1 MRMRVSTQVLVAG
14 LISVLG
20 VISVS
25 DGNAEDEVPTDDE
38 YARNMDAKFSL
49 GIAAG
54 FARFDTNFNLT
65 EKSTGRNV
73 FIDAE
78 GTLGLPETETIPIVY
93 GYYRP
98 SRKHG
103 IGFSFFQID
112 RNSNLLALDENL
124 GDLNVTGNVTLSDQ
138 SSFYYLTYNYT
149 AYEDDR
155 AFIFATFG
163 LYGLDLKYKLTAE
176 GAISFRGVPVASGEF
191 EQEESIFA
199 PLPLLGID
207 AWFALTPKWAIG
219 AKVALVGGEV
229 NDVRAFVIES
239 AIRSRFV
246 FSKHV
251 AAIFGMSYFDADVT
265 IDKDDKD
272 LKTEISYGFDSF
284 FAGLDFR
291 F

>member
-54 FARFDTNFNLT
+54 FARFDTNFNFT

-191 EQEESIFA
+191 EAEESVFA

-207 AWFALTPKWAIG
+207 AWFALTP
-219 AKVALVGGEV
+219 
-229 NDVRAFVIES
+229 
-239 AIRSRFV
+239 
-246 FSKHV
+246 
-251 AAIFGMSYFDADVT
+251 
-265 IDKDDKD
+265 
-272 LKTEISYGFDSF
+272 
-284 FAGLDFR
+284 
-291 F
+291 